1 MAFGVLSLVAPED
14 LSVAN
19 QADLSSHVGV
29 ELALRVSDELEVL
42 LLAIVDVHDVSGSLP
57 SR

>member
-1 MAFGVLSLVAPED
+1 MAFGVLSLVTPED
-14 LSVAN
+14 LSVAH

-29 ELALRVSDELEVL
+29 ELALWVSDELEVF
-42 LLAIVDVHDVSGSLP
+42 LLAVVDVHDISGSLP